1 MPLPVINA
9 QTYELPIPSTG
20 QTVQYRPFLVKEE
33 KILLM
38 ANEGGE
44 ASEIVRAMKQIIG
57 NCIQNGYNTDNMPLF
72 DVEYIFLK
80 LRSKSV
86 NEFSEVG
93 FRCPECDEVNRVQID
108 LSGVE
113 ISVDDTHSNKV
124 ELTND
129 IGQIMKYQQLDSV
142 NINDLESND
151 VNVVF
156 EVISSCI
163 DSIYQGEEIHDSGDY
178 TKQEISEF
186 INNLTQEQFL
196 KIQQFFD
203 TMPKLSHTVPYKCG
217 KCEYDEPL
225 LLEGLQNFFA

>member
-9 QTYELPIPSTG
+9 PIYELTIPSTG

-129 IGQIMKYQQLDSV
+129 IGLIMKYPQLDSV

-151 VNVVF
+151 VNAVF

-178 TKQEISEF
+178 TKQEITEF

>member
-1 MPLPVINA
+1 MPLPVLSTP
-9 QTYELPIPSTG
+9 TYELTIPSSG

-108 LSGVE
+108 LSSVE
-113 ISVDDTHSNKV
+113 IFTDDAHSNKV

-129 IGQIMKYQQLDSV
+129 IGLIMKYPQLDSI
-142 NINDLESND
+142 NMNDLQSTD
-151 VNVVF
+151 VDTIFNVV
-156 EVISSCI
+156 SSCI

-178 TKQEISEF
+178 TKEEISEF

-203 TMPKLSHTVPYKCG
+203 TMPKLSHTVPYTCN

-225 LLEGLQNFFA
+225 VLEGLQNFFA

>member
-9 QTYELPIPSTG
+9 PRYELTIPSTG
-20 QTVQYRPFLVKEE
+20 QTVQYRQFLVKEE

-113 ISVDDTHSNKV
+113 ISVDDTHSTKV

-129 IGQIMKYQQLDSV
+129 IGLIMKYPQLDSV

>member
-9 QTYELPIPSTG
+9 PTYELTIPSTG

-44 ASEIVRAMKQIIG
+44 ASEIVRAMKQIFG
-57 NCIQNGYNTDNMPLF
+57 NCIQNGYNPDNMPLF

-129 IGQIMKYQQLDSV
+129 IGLIMKYPQLDSV

-151 VNVVF
+151 VNAVF

>member
-9 QTYELPIPSTG
+9 PTYELTIPSTG

-86 NEFSEVG
+86 NEFSEVW

-129 IGQIMKYQQLDSV
+129 IGLIMKYPQLDSV

-151 VNVVF
+151 VNAVF